1 MSIGDSNVEKKEVK
15 FRAFFVNYR
24 NYPFASL
31 LSIAG
36 CLLLWELISGSGLVS
51 PLFLP
56 APSVILKSG
65 WEMVRTGEIIRHIGA
80 SMWRVGWGFAI
91 GASAGILVGFILG
104 LSSMGDSILNPL
116 LAVTYPIPKIA
127 ILPLLILWLGIGE
140 ASKTTVIALGVF
152 FPIAINVRAGIRDVD
167 PVLIRAAISMGA
179 TRFSVARKAILPCT
193 LPMLFAGLKVSM
205 GIALLL
211 VVTAEMVAAE
221 SGIGFLILSSADLMQ
236 TDRLLFG
243 IMILS
248 VLGLLFNWG
257 LNSMEKIL
265 IPWKHTGDKETA
277 QMNQGRFIAAIKTY
291 GRLIKLS
298 HTIFALPFAL
308 GAVVLGYH
316 IWGFSWTKLIWIICA
331 MTFAR
336 SAAMGFNRWA
346 DIHYDRMNPR
356 TSNRPS
362 VTGQIS
368 PRALIVL
375 VIISSA
381 LFVLSS
387 FMLGKLCFALSFP
400 VLGVLLFYSYTKRFT
415 SLSHFYLGFA
425 IGLAPAGG
433 WIAATGIW
441 DYRILW
447 LSVALMTFIA
457 GFDILYALQDI
468 EFDKKAGLYSL
479 PARYNAKTAFWVSS
493 LLHAVMVLSLLG
505 LGQAFRLTGFYWAT
519 VALIGILLFVEHWLV
534 RPHDLSRINMAFFH
548 VNSAIS
554 LLLFLGIFVDRIAT
568 PWSG

>member
-1 MSIGDSNVEKKEVK
+1 MDTNTLNKQSEKKQVK
-15 FRAFFVNYR
+15 SKTFFVTYR
-24 NYPFASL
+24 NYPFAGL
-31 LSIAG
+31 LSIAA
-36 CLLLWELISGSGLVS
+36 CLLIWEMVSGSGMVS

-65 WEMVRTGEIIRHIGA
+65 WEMVKTGEILRHVGA
-80 SMWRVGWGFAI
+80 SMWRVGWGFLL

-104 LSSMGDSILNPL
+104 LSSIGDSILNPL
-116 LAVTYPIPKIA
+116 LAITYPIPKIA

-152 FPIAINVRAGIRDVD
+152 FPIAINVRAGVRQVD
-167 PVLIRAAISMGA
+167 PILIKAAISMGA
-179 TRFSVARKAILPCT
+179 SRLSVARKAILPCT

-211 VVTAEMVAAE
+211 VVTAEMVAAN

-248 VLGLLFNWG
+248 MLGLIFNWG
-257 LNSMEKIL
+257 LNMLEKIL
-265 IPWKHTGDKETA
+265 IPWKQAGEGL
-277 QMNQGRFIAAIKTY
+277 GREESSPITVIKTY
-291 GRLIKLS
+291 GRLVKLS
-298 HTIFALPFAL
+298 HTVFALPFAL
-308 GAVVLGYH
+308 GAVVLGYN

-346 DIHYDRMNPR
+346 DMYYDMMNPR

-368 PRALIVL
+368 SKTLMALVL
-375 VIISSA
+375 ISSG

-387 FMLGKLCFALSFP
+387 AMLGKLCLVLSLP
-400 VLGVLLFYSYTKRFT
+400 VLGVLLSYSYTKRFT

-433 WIAATGIW
+433 WIAATGMW

-447 LSVALMTFIA
+447 LSGALMTFIA
-457 GFDILYALQDI
+457 GFDILYALQDV
-468 EFDKKAGLYSL
+468 EFDKRAGLYSI
-479 PARYNAKTAFWVSS
+479 PARFSINTAFWVSS
-493 LLHAVMVLSLLG
+493 LLHIIMVLCLVLVG
-505 LGQAFRLTGFYWAT
+505 IVFRLGPIYLIAIGL
-519 VALIGILLFVEHWLV
+519 VAILLVIEHRLV
-534 RPHDLSRINMAFFH
+534 KPHDLSNINVAFFH

-554 LLLFLGIFVDRIAT
+554 VLLFFGIFVDRIILA
-568 PWSG
+568 